1 VKLALQTQLL
11 PTPEHVVLLEA
22 TMRAFNAAADW
33 LAGEAS
39 ARKTANKIA
48 LQKLFYRDLRE
59 RFGLSAQMAVRCIAQ
74 VCEAHKRDK
83 SKRPHFRPFASI
95 PYDRR
100 LMSFNGLDRVS
111 LLTLSGRLL
120 VPFIMGRYQTE
131 RFTAAKGQCD
141 LVRRKDGKWFLLVTV
156 DLPDGTK
163 TPTTDFLGVD
173 LGVANIATDS
183 DANIYSGADTEACR
197 IRHHNLRRS
206 LQKAAAGRKRRGLR
220 PKNIR
225 RKLKSIA
232 GREARFRKNTNH
244 VISKTLV
251 AKAKGTG
258 RGLAMENLNGIRNRT
273 RFRKQ
278 QRAKMGGWAFHQLRR
293 FVEYKARQAGVE
305 LVIVDPRDT
314 SRQCSACGHTTKA
327 NRPSQAE
334 FRCVVCGHTDHAD
347 VNAARNIRS
356 RARAAVSQPKVP
368 EPRLQRQVAQYR
380 DKLRTL
386 GRGS

>member
-1 VKLALQTQLL
+1 VKLALQTKLL

-33 LAGEAS
+33 LAGEAF

-74 VCEAHKRDK
+74 VCEAYKRDK
-83 SKRPHFRPFASI
+83 TKRPRFRPFASI
-95 PYDRR
+95 PYDQR
-100 LMSFNGLDRVS
+100 LMSFKGLDRVS

-131 RFTAAKGQCD
+131 RFTAAKRQCD

-156 DLPDGTK
+156 DFPDGTK

-183 DANIYSGADTEACR
+183 DGQRYSGADIEACR

-225 RKLKSIA
+225 RKLKSLA
-232 GREARFRKNTNH
+232 GREARFRKDTNH
-244 VISKTLV
+244 AISKTLV

-258 RGLAMENLNGIRNRT
+258 RGLALENLKGIRNRT

-356 RARAAVSQPKVP
+356 RAMAAVSQPKVP
-368 EPRLQRQVAQYR
+368 EPRLQRQVA
-380 DKLRTL
+380 
-386 GRGS
+386 